1 MNTVKHS
8 AKTTITLI
16 VCVLGLVA
24 LTKWC
29 DTMPYEAIYHIQRTL
44 NSRLMLEPALESV
57 QSICFWSLLVVS
69 VEYAVINDC
78 FGFKVFQAFA
88 IPLTISVIAAIATLI
103 SEIPFHWYWAGY
115 FVLLIFGVKSSF
127 AKLSSINMSNSKL
140 VSFARELRNK
150 PNIEGNHIDF
160 YVVYVTKVLLL
171 VLFFVLVLS
180 LVLFC
185 VVNRNSFGMSLVQ
198 Q

>member
-8 AKTTITLI
+8 AKTTATLI
-16 VCVLGLVA
+16 VFVLGLVV

-29 DTMPYEAIYHIQRTL
+29 DTVPHEAIYYIQRTL
-44 NSRLMLEPALESV
+44 NSRFMLEPAFRVV

-69 VEYAVINDC
+69 VEYAVINNC
-78 FGFKVFQAFA
+78 FGLKVFQAFA

-103 SEIPFHWYWAGY
+103 PEIPYHWYWAGY

-127 AKLSSINMSNSKL
+127 MKLSSINKSNSKL
-140 VSFARELRNK
+140 FSFANELRNK

-171 VLFFVLVLS
+171 TLFVALVLS
-180 LVLFC
+180 LIIFC
-185 VVNRNSFGMSLVQ
+185 VMNRYSFGIN
-198 Q
+198 